1 MVLRVALLVLLFGCS
16 FAVAETAPAV
26 AAQAP
31 AADPTSGLDR
41 FIREGMTAYG
51 VPGASVAVVY
61 RDKTIF
67 LKGYGTRR
75 VGERAPVDEN
85 TVFQIASDTKT
96 FTAAA
101 LAALVG
107 EGRLDWDDEV
117 ITKLPEFA
125 LYDPYPTRHATV
137 RDLLAHRTGLPAFT
151 GDLLGEEGYDRREV
165 LRRIRF
171 VPPAASFRER
181 ALYSNLGFFAA
192 GEVAARVAGTS
203 WEDVVRSRLLRPLGM
218 SRSATSVLT
227 APKDDNRSGT
237 FGRVG
242 GRIVAIKPSHQI
254 VMGAAGSMVSTALD
268 LSRYM
273 RMLLD
278 GGKIDGKPVLSAKA
292 VEEMFQPSIV
302 SEISFTETLP
312 IREETGFGYGMGW
325 GYYYFHGSKVL
336 EKGGALDGARAIIV
350 LVPERQL
357 GIAVLANR
365 NLTILPEAIRA
376 YVLEQELGPASPDTQ
391 RTLLEAQKKVD
402 MLLEPDP
409 APADPARTS
418 VPLAAYAGTY
428 ESDIYGPFVLTP
440 AGDELKIGAGPVGY
454 AGRLRHFSR
463 DTFTLSWP
471 LINYGTQDVTF
482 TIGPD
487 GTPTGFITETL
498 GNFERIKTAT
508 EGSGGQ

>member
-1 MVLRVALLVLLFGCS
+1 MVLRIALLVLLFVSSLAIG
-16 FAVAETAPAV
+16 PATPAL

-31 AADPTSGLDR
+31 SVDPTAGLDA
-41 FIREGMTAYG
+41 FIRQAMTDYG
-51 VPGASVAVVY
+51 VPGASVAVV
-61 RDKTIF
+61 RNGKTIF

-75 VGERAPVDEN
+75 VGENAPVDEN

-107 EGRLDWDDEV
+107 DGKLDWDDEV
-117 ITKLPEFA
+117 ITHLPDFA
-125 LYDPYPTRHATV
+125 LYNPYPTRHATI
-137 RDLLAHRTGLPAFT
+137 RDLLAHRSGLPAFV

-171 VPPAASFRER
+171 VPPGASFRER

-192 GEVAARVAGTS
+192 GEVAARVAESS
-203 WEDVVRSRLLRPLGM
+203 WNDLVQTRLLTPLGM
-218 SRSATSVLT
+218 TRSAASVLT

-242 GRIVAIKPSHQI
+242 GRIQAITPSHQI
-254 VMGAAGSMVSTALD
+254 VMGAAGSMVSTASD

-278 GGKIDGKPVLSAKA
+278 GGKLDGKPVLSAKA
-292 VEEMFQPSIV
+292 VNDLFEPSMV
-302 SEISFTETLP
+302 AEISFSETLP
-312 IREETGFGYGMGW
+312 ISQETGFGYSMGW
-325 GYYYFHGSKVL
+325 GYYYFHGAKVL
-336 EKGGALDGARAIIV
+336 EKGGALDGARAVII

-357 GIAVLANR
+357 GIAVLANL

-376 YVLEQELGPASPDTQ
+376 HVLEQELGPVPNTQ
-391 RTLLEAQKKVD
+391 QTLREQQKKVD
-402 MLLEPDP
+402 ELLEPSPGP
-409 APADPARTS
+409 ANPAKTS

-428 ESDIYGPFVLTP
+428 QSDIYGPFVLAA
-440 AGDELKIGAGPVGY
+440 AGNELRIAAGPGGY
-454 AGRLRHFSR
+454 AGKLRHFSR

-471 LINYGTQDVTF
+471 LIDMGTQPVTF

-487 GTPTGFITETL
+487 GKPTSFSAETL
-498 GNFERIKTAT
+498 GSFKRAETSTAH
-508 EGSGGQ
+508 

>member
-1 MVLRVALLVLLFGCS
+1 MVFRLALFMLMLATPLASPWVGKAS
-16 FAVAETAPAV
+16 
-26 AAQAP
+26 AQAP
-31 AADPTSGLDR
+31 SGDPTQGLDA
-41 FIREGMTAYG
+41 FIRKAMTDYG
-51 VPGASVAVVY
+51 VPGAAIAVVH
-61 RDKTIF
+61 RGNTVF
-67 LKGYGTRR
+67 LKGYGTRQA
-75 VGERAPVDEN
+75 GKNAPVDEN

-151 GDLLGEEGYDRREV
+151 GDLLGEEGYDRREL

-171 VPPAASFRER
+171 VPPGASFREK

-192 GEVAARVAGTS
+192 GEVAARAAGSS
-203 WEDVVRSRLLRPLGM
+203 WEDVVDSRLLKPLGM
-218 SRSATSVLT
+218 TRSATSVRT
-227 APKDDNRSGT
+227 APKDNNRSGT
-237 FGRVG
+237 FGRVN
-242 GRIVAIKPSHQI
+242 GRIQAITPSHQI
-254 VMGAAGSMVSTALD
+254 VMGAAGSMVSTASD

-273 RMLLD
+273 RMLLGGGTLD
-278 GGKIDGKPVLSAKA
+278 GRPVLPAK
-292 VEEMFQPSIV
+292 VIDEMFEPSIV
-302 SEISFTETLP
+302 SEISFSETPP
-312 IREETGFGYGMGW
+312 ISPETGFGYAMGW
-325 GYYYFHGSKVL
+325 GYYYFHGAKVM

-357 GIAVLANR
+357 GIAVLANL

-376 YVLEQELGPASPDTQ
+376 HVLEQELGPASSKTQ
-391 RTLLEAQKKVD
+391 ATLLETQMKVD
-402 MLLEPDP
+402 AMLDPDP
-409 APADPARTS
+409 PPANPGRAS

-428 ESDIYGPFVLTP
+428 ENDIYGPFVLTA
-440 AGDELKIGAGPVGY
+440 AGDGLNIAGGPGRY
-454 AGRLRHFSR
+454 AGKLRHYSR

-471 LINYGTQDVTF
+471 LIDYGTQDVTF

-487 GTPTGFITETL
+487 GKPSGFSTQTL
-498 GNFERIKTAT
+498 GSFKRLEAGKH
-508 EGSGGQ
+508 

>member
-1 MVLRVALLVLLFGCS
+1 MVLRTALLAFLFGS
-16 FAVAETAPAV
+16 VLAISPATSASAAP
-26 AAQAP
+26 QSPAP
-31 AADPTSGLDR
+31 GATDPTAGLDA
-41 FIREGMTAYG
+41 FIQKALSDYG
-51 VPGASVAVVY
+51 VPGASVAVVQGG
-61 RDKTIF
+61 KTIF

-75 VGERAPVDEN
+75 VGEKAPVDEN

-171 VPPAASFRER
+171 VSPAASFREK

-192 GEVAARVAGTS
+192 GEVAARVAGSS
-203 WEDVVRSRLLRPLGM
+203 WNDVVQTRLLTPMGM
-218 SRSATSVLT
+218 TRSAPSVLT

-237 FGRVG
+237 FGRVN
-242 GRIVAIKPSHQI
+242 GRIQAITPSTQI
-254 VMGAAGSMVSTALD
+254 VMGAAGSMVSTASD

-273 RMLLD
+273 RMLLGGGTLD
-278 GGKIDGKPVLSAKA
+278 GRPVLPKKV
-292 VEEMFQPSIV
+292 VEEMFEPSMV
-302 SEISFTETLP
+302 SEITFSESLP
-312 IREETGFGYGMGW
+312 ISQETGFGYSLAW
-325 GYYYFHGSKVL
+325 GYYYFHGAKVL

-357 GIAVLANR
+357 GIAVLANL

-376 YVLEQELGPASPDTQ
+376 YILEQELGPATPHTQ
-391 RTLLEAQKKVD
+391 QTLLETQKMVD
-402 MLLEPDP
+402 GLLAPDP
-409 APADPARTS
+409 PPANPGKMS
-418 VPLAAYAGTY
+418 VAVGAYAGTY
-428 ESDIYGPFVLTP
+428 ESDVYGPFVLTA
-440 AGDELKIGAGPVGY
+440 AGDGLNIAAGPGRY
-454 AGRLRHFSR
+454 AGKLRHYSR

-471 LINYGTQDVTF
+471 LIDFGTQHVTF

-487 GTPTGFITETL
+487 GKPTGFDTQTL
-498 GNFERIKTAT
+498 GPFKRVEASKGR
-508 EGSGGQ
+508 

>member
-1 MVLRVALLVLLFGCS
+1 MVLRCALLVLLFGS
-16 FAVAETAPAV
+16 SLAIGSTAPAS

-31 AADPTSGLDR
+31 SADPTSGLDSY
-41 FIREGMTAYG
+41 IRRAMTDYG

-61 RDKTIF
+61 RGKTIF

-75 VGERAPVDEN
+75 AGENAPVDES

-107 EGRLDWDDEV
+107 EGKLDWDDEV
-117 ITKLPEFA
+117 ITHLPEFA
-125 LYDPYPTRHATV
+125 LYDPYPTRHATI
-137 RDLLAHRTGLPAFT
+137 RDLLAHRSGLPAFT

-165 LRRIRF
+165 LRRLRF
-171 VPPAASFRER
+171 VPPGASFRER
-181 ALYSNLGFFAA
+181 ALYSNLGFFTA
-192 GEVAARVAGTS
+192 GEVAARVAGSS
-203 WEDVVRSRLLRPLGM
+203 WNDVVQTRLLTPLGM
-218 SRSATSVLT
+218 TRSAASVRT

-242 GRIVAIKPSHQI
+242 GRIQAITPSHQI
-254 VMGAAGSMVSTALD
+254 VMGAAGSMVSTASD

-278 GGKIDGKPVLSAKA
+278 GGKIDGKPVLTAKA
-292 VEEMFQPSIV
+292 VNEMFEPSIV

-312 IREETGFGYGMGW
+312 ISEETGFGYSMGW
-325 GYYYFHGSKVL
+325 GYYYFHGAKVL
-336 EKGGALDGARAIIV
+336 EKGGALDGARAVIV

-357 GIAVLANR
+357 GIAVLANL

-376 YVLEQELGPASPDTQ
+376 YVLEQELGPVPNTQ
-391 RTLLEAQKKVD
+391 QTLLEQQKKVD
-402 MLLEPDP
+402 ELLEPDP
-409 APADPARTS
+409 APANPAKTS

-428 ESDIYGPFVLTP
+428 VSDIYGPFVLTP
-440 AGDELKIGAGPVGY
+440 AGNGLNLAAGPAGY
-454 AGRLRHFSR
+454 AGKLRHFSR

-471 LINYGTQDVTF
+471 LIDMGTQPVTF
-482 TIGPD
+482 TIGSD
-487 GTPTGFITETL
+487 GKPTGFSTETF
-498 GNFERIKTAT
+498 GPFKRAEATAA
-508 EGSGGQ
+508 SAH